1 MARALVTGATAGL
14 GRAFAGRLAEAGW
27 NLVLVGRDGQRLE
40 QAAKELRRYAVD
52 VDVMTADLGDDKDL
66 GTVERRLADDT
77 EPVDLLVN
85 NAGFA
90 IKRNFLASTVEDEDR
105 LLRVLVRAVLRLT
118 HVAVHAMVRR
128 GQGVV
133 INVSSVAGFVPQ
145 STYNAAKAYVTTLT
159 ESVATDVR
167 GKGVHVMAVCP
178 GYTHTEFHDRAGID
192 KSQMPGALWLDVDQV
207 VDGAFADLRRGKV
220 VSVPTLR
227 YKLVAAGA
235 RLAPRSLVTAVSSR
249 LGRG

>member
-27 NLVLVGRDGQRLE
+27 DLVLVARDAQRLE

-52 VDVMTADLGDDKDL
+52 VDVLPADLGDDEGL
-66 GTVERRLADDT
+66 GAVERRLADDAA
-77 EPVDLLVN
+77 PVDMLVN

-90 IKRNFLASTVEDEDR
+90 IKRDFLASTVEDEDR

-118 HVAVHAMVRR
+118 HVAVHAMVPR
-128 GQGVV
+128 GKGVV

-145 STYNAAKAYVTTLT
+145 STYNAAKAYVTTLS

-192 KSQMPGALWLDVDQV
+192 KKNMPGMLWLDVDQV
-207 VDGAFADLRRGKV
+207 VDGALADLRRGKV

-227 YKLVAAGA
+227 YKLVTASAK
-235 RLAPRSLVTAVSSR
+235 LAPRSLVTAISSR
-249 LGRG
+249 VGRR

>member
-27 NLVLVGRDGQRLE
+27 DLVLVARDEQRLE

-52 VDVMTADLGDDKDL
+52 VDVLPADLNDDNDL
-66 GTVERRLADDT
+66 GAVERRLGDDA
-77 EPVDLLVN
+77 EPVDMLVN

-90 IKRNFLASTVEDEDR
+90 IKRDFLASTVEDEDR

-128 GQGVV
+128 RQGVV
-133 INVSSVAGFVPQ
+133 INVSSMAGFVPQ

-192 KSQMPGALWLDVDQV
+192 KSNMPGPLWLDVDRV

-227 YKLVAAGA
+227 YKLVAAGT

>member
-27 NLVLVGRDGQRLE
+27 NLVLVARDAQRLE

-52 VDVMTADLGDDKDL
+52 VDVLPADLNDDNDL
-66 GTVERRLADDT
+66 GIVERRLGDDA
-77 EPVDLLVN
+77 EPVDMLVN

-90 IKRNFLASTVEDEDR
+90 IRRDFLASTLEDEDR

-167 GKGVHVMAVCP
+167 GTGVHVLALCP

-192 KSQMPGALWLDVDQV
+192 KSNMPGVLWLDVDRV
-207 VDGAFADLRRGKV
+207 VDAAFADLGRGRV
-220 VSVPTLR
+220 VSVPSLR